1 MQNGEEHR
9 TLQREIMMARAGEV
23 LDDLPAACLLP
34 QSFERQRRSDA
45 PHRTRRRHAGGERL
59 DDNGFCGEAGARA
72 QQALQLAALA
82 QILDAPKRCNDLL
95 AHGLA
100 FTAAFD
106 DLEVGAAAGG
116 FLAEIHGA
124 VPWSDSI
131 RVRTR
136 FGKTHTKST

>member
-1 MQNGEEHR
+1 M
-9 TLQREIMMARAGEV
+9 
-23 LDDLPAACLLP
+23 
-34 QSFERQRRSDA
+34 
-45 PHRTRRRHAGGERL
+45 
-59 DDNGFCGEAGARA
+59 
-72 QQALQLAALA
+72 AALA
-82 QILDAPKRCNDLL
+82 QILDAPKRCDDLL

-100 FTAAFD
+100 FATAFD

-136 FGKTHTKST
+136 FGKTHIKSTETDDDVALHFCEISGPRKQYQSLTGRLGATTVKDQLEFLNPNWDFSMGCAR

>member
-1 MQNGEEHR
+1 MTSRQPVSSHNRSNASAGPMRR
-9 TLQREIMMARAGEV
+9 TELVVAT
-23 LDDLPAACLLP
+23 PAAN
-34 QSFERQRRSDA
+34 A
-45 PHRTRRRHAGGERL
+45 L

-82 QILDAPKRCNDLL
+82 QIPDAPKRCNDLL

-124 VPWSDSI
+124 GSVEPLNQ
-131 RVRTR
+131 
-136 FGKTHTKST
+136 GAHTIW